1 MGRMPASRKA
11 RFCEYG
17 CPNGSQARC
26 RDDSR
31 FELHLAPH
39 LPHPQFPEAHAQ
51 PRDFPILAAL
61 RRQFVDDE
69 LRRIMNLC
77 GADDV
82 QHWMQL
88 NNRAAF
94 CVATKGDVLDP
105 RQRRQQHRT
114 HWGLRALVGGD
125 VHQLQFKNAGVT
137 TTGSRGSVA
146 TPSPSLRR

>member
-1 MGRMPASRKA
+1 MPASRKA

-17 CPNGSQARC
+17 PNGSQARC

-105 RQRRQQHRT
+105 VIERVSLS
-114 HWGLRALVGGD
+114 GELSIALLVST
-125 VHQLQFKNAGVT
+125 QTAPT
-137 TTGSRGSVA
+137 A
-146 TPSPSLRR
+146 A